1 MNEEDFKEILNQST
15 KCPKCEAD
23 IVLILPEVIT
33 CSKCNWFE
41 VHFKFLTC
49 SRKKK
54 TNE

>member
-33 CSKCNWFE
+33 CSKCNWFY
-41 VHFKFLTC
+41 VPLQVSNLFK
-49 SRKKK
+49 KEEDK
-54 TNE
+54 